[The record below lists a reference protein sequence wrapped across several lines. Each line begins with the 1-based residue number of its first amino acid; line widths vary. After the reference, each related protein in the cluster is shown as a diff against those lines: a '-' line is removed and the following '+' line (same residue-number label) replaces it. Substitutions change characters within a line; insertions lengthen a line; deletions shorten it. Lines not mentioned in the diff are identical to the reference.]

1 MEGNQNSSAKLKD
14 QQNWVY
20 RVDVKADTKARI
32 KLRAVP
38 YNSATTYS
46 WFRGLDGDFS
56 KANTEQLIEGK
67 SGTQYTIRVI
77 YDFKTDHLICAWIP
91 DKDTITSDDVI
102 NADLMI
108 IRKDQGEA
116 AQLNFKPNET
126 KVTNITVAYCVLNLT
141 HDHLSSEK
149 KSKEK
154 SCYWVSFPFDVN
166 LSDVFGCGKYGEDFI
181 IQYYDGAERAQKGC
195 WIDSPT
201 YWKYITNPTGVVL
214 KKGMGYVLVIDYE
227 KILSEQF
234 KHKNAS
240 VNIYFPS

>member
-1 MEGNQNSSAKLKD
+1 MKGNQNTSAKLED

-38 YNSATTYS
+38 YNGANTYS
-46 WFRGLDGDFS
+46 WFRGRDGDFS
-56 KANTEQLIEGK
+56 DAKTEQLIEGK

-91 DKDTITSDDVI
+91 DKDTITANDVI

-108 IRKDQGEA
+108 IRTDQGEA

-126 KVTNITVAYCVLNLT
+126 KITNITVAYCVLNLT
-141 HDHLSSEK
+141 HDHLSSTK
-149 KSKEK
+149 KSPKEK

-181 IQYYDGAERAQKGC
+181 IVPKKAAGKTRLHIGSISPIPRALC
-195 WIDSPT
+195 
-201 YWKYITNPTGVVL
+201 
-214 KKGMGYVLVIDYE
+214 
-227 KILSEQF
+227 
-234 KHKNAS
+234 
-240 VNIYFPS
+240 